1 MMMQSDLGLFFLHL
15 CTCKHLDSGL
25 LDLLG
30 LTGVLVLDV
39 AGPRVDSCLG
49 HGVPPRLDR
58 PHDLG
63 SLSSLDLGF
72 VLLSKL
78 HVHVLVVGGEGVG
91 GDELLVVV
99 CEGVS
104 GDKLLSLGG
113 QNSFGI
119 SMMMDHV
126 VVANSDLACSFV
138 LSASQFVS
146 PRSVPRQRPSCSPL
160 LSSWWSRS

>member
-1 MMMQSDLGLFFLHL
+1 M
-15 CTCKHLDSGL
+15 
-25 LDLLG
+25 
-30 LTGVLVLDV
+30 
-39 AGPRVDSCLG
+39 
-49 HGVPPRLDR
+49 PRLDR

-78 HVHVLVVGGEGVG
+78 HVHVGLGIGEVSSSVELLAVGCEGVDG
-91 GDELLVVV
+91 GELLVVV

-113 QNSFGI
+113 QNLFGI
-119 SMMMDHV
+119 SMMMGHV
-126 VVANSDLACSFV
+126 VVANRDLARSFV

-146 PRSVPRQRPSCSPL
+146 SQSVSRQRPSCSSL
-160 LSSWWSRS
+160 AR